1 MGIMISVIR
10 TINNLPKLKLKNG
23 SIIGSVKLSGSG
35 TGSSSVD
42 HA

>member
-1 MGIMISVIR
+1 MNRGYIIYW
-10 TINNLPKLKLKNG
+10 TPHKLKLKNS

-35 TGSSSVD
+35 TESSSAD